1 MPPRTGGEWVVEAL
15 RAEGVRHVFG
25 IPGVHNLAIY
35 DALLRQSEIT
45 HVLARHE
52 AGAGFMA
59 DGYARASGRPGAGV
73 VTTAPGATSALTP
86 LVESYAGSMPI
97 VLVMSD
103 VASQLVGRDV
113 GALHEVPNQ
122 IECFKPVTRW
132 AEAVTEAGA
141 IPAAVH
147 AAFDLLRT
155 GRPGPIAI
163 SIPNDFLS
171 ARFEAPQRSGGHG
184 RRPPCHV
191 DEIRKAARLLGGAAR
206 PLLIAG
212 GGVIAAGA
220 EARLTELARRL
231 GAPVITTVMGRGAI
245 SERDPLWHGVLPNS
259 RATEDV
265 IKAADV
271 VLAVGCRFAHRST
284 QGLLLNL
291 AFAPSQT
298 LIHLDLDPTVI
309 GRLFKPQLAIVGD
322 AADGLAALLQEL
334 GPGEARNGW
343 EGGWRE
349 GLRTAASGRYT
360 DTVARLIGSLRAA
373 LPDDAIVVNDQT
385 GINYWM
391 EWRFPI
397 VRPRTF
403 LYPVGSA
410 TLGYGVPAAIG
421 AKIANP
427 ERPVVCVVGDGGFMY
442 SVNELA
448 TAVKYRLP
456 IVFLVMND
464 DRYGAIKWLQE
475 TMFAGRWGEADLA
488 NPDFPALAK
497 AFGARGDRLPG
508 LDDLEAAITRALAAD
523 GPTVLELRM
532 TVDPPWE
539 MGGLE
544 GSPKPA
550 LGGAPVTCRG
560 RG

>member
-1 MPPRTGGEWVVEAL
+1 MIHTGGEWVVEAL
-15 RAEGVRHVFG
+15 AAEGVRYVFG

-35 DALLRQSEIT
+35 DALLRQARIT

-52 AGAGFMA
+52 AGAAFMA
-59 DGYARASGRPGAGV
+59 DGYARASGAPAVVV
-73 VTTAPGATSALTP
+73 VTTGPGATNTLTP
-86 LVESYAGSMPI
+86 LVESYAGSIP
-97 VLVMSD
+97 VLVVMSD
-103 VASQLVGRDV
+103 VASHLVGREV

-122 IECFKPVTRW
+122 IECFRPVTRW
-132 AEAVTEAGA
+132 AEALTEAAA
-141 IPAAVH
+141 IPTALH
-147 AAFDLLRT
+147 GAFHLLRT

-163 SIPNDFLS
+163 SIPNDFLTAQVEGAS
-171 ARFEAPQRSGGHG
+171 RTGGHG

-191 DEIRKAARLLGGAAR
+191 SEIKEAAALLRGAAR
-206 PLLIAG
+206 PLIIAG

-220 EARLTELARRL
+220 EAELQALARRL
-231 GAPVITTVMGRGAI
+231 DSPVLTTVMGRGAI
-245 SERDPLWHGVLPNS
+245 SERDPLWHAVLPNR
-259 RATEDV
+259 RASEAV

-291 AFAPSQT
+291 SFDPAQT

-309 GRLFKPQLAIVGD
+309 GTLFKPQLALVGD
-322 AADGLAALLQEL
+322 AKDGLARLCQDL
-334 GPGEARNGW
+334 GPGPAQSSWDHR
-343 EGGWRE
+343 WRS
-349 GLRTAASGRYT
+349 GLSGAASPRYT
-360 DTVARLIGSLRAA
+360 AEIAGLIETLRRA

-391 EWRFPI
+391 EWRFP
-397 VRPRTF
+397 VLAPRTF

-421 AKIANP
+421 AKIARP
-427 ERPVVCVVGDGGFMY
+427 ERPVICVVGDGGFMY

-464 DRYGAIKWLQE
+464 DRFGAIKWLQE
-475 TMFAGRWGEADLA
+475 TLFEGRWGEADLT
-488 NPDFPALAK
+488 NPDFPGLAR
-497 AFGARGDRLPG
+497 AFGAHGERVAGVAALG
-508 LDDLEAAITRALAAD
+508 AAISRALAAD

-532 TVDPPWE
+532 TIEPPWE
-539 MGGLE
+539 L
-544 GSPKPA
+544 
-550 LGGAPVTCRG
+550 
-560 RG
+560 